1 MKKKNLFGTVLAALL
16 LCTVFTACSSR
27 GGESSSVS
35 SSLSSAVSDREEKAS
50 PSPDASASSASS
62 SSSGSSDSSASE
74 SSGASGSGVS
84 GLSAFRDTLRDVYGD
99 KYYPDTEMT
108 EDEIRDELGLTDDLY
123 EEVYA
128 ERTAQKAHPDTF
140 IAVKVKDGKTEEVK
154 EKLEAYKSQLK
165 GDEDFSAN
173 ADKLDAAQVY
183 DNGDYVFFVLLG
195 DVEDSVS
202 SEGIAEAFGNEIQKG
217 IDAIQKALGLD
228 NQ

>member
-1 MKKKNLFGTVLAALL
+1 MKKKNLLGTVFAALL

-35 SSLSSAVSDREEKAS
+35 SSLSSAASDREESTS
-50 PSPDASASSASS
+50 PSPDASASSDG
-62 SSSGSSDSSASE
+62 SGSSDSSASG
-74 SSGASGSGVS
+74 SSGAPEGGVS
-84 GLSAFRDTLRDVYGD
+84 GLPAFRDTLRDVYGD

-140 IAVKVKDGKTEEVK
+140 IAVKVKDGKTEAVK

-165 GDEDFSAN
+165 EDEDFSAN
-173 ADKLDAAQVY
+173 ADKLDAAQIY

>member
-1 MKKKNLFGTVLAALL
+1 MKKKNLLGTVFAALL

-35 SSLSSAVSDREEKAS
+35 SSLSSAASDREESTS
-50 PSPDASASSASS
+50 PSPDASASSDG
-62 SSSGSSDSSASE
+62 SGSSDSSASG
-74 SSGASGSGVS
+74 SSGASEGGVS

-140 IAVKVKDGKTEEVK
+140 IAVKVKDGKTEAVK

-165 GDEDFSAN
+165 EDEDFSAN
-173 ADKLDAAQVY
+173 ADKLDAAQIY

-195 DVEDSVS
+195 DVDDNVS
-202 SEGIAEAFGNEIQKG
+202 SEGVAEAFGNEIQKG
-217 IDAIQKALGLD
+217 IDAIQKALDLD
-228 NQ
+228 R